1 MQNKLSIFL
10 LSILVWSCSP
20 SEKNIALIEVYDYS
34 SNYAPSLGVGV
45 DGNEVR
51 VQLKMAGNTLLD
63 SIHEFSD
70 QRKSEVLET
79 LKSNNVRLYSP
90 ESPDWKE
97 MKSKEMTPEEW
108 VQIENVFLPE
118 LNYALEYYHT
128 LLKAANSLNKLS
140 NPILEKS
147 DTFAAD

>member
-1 MQNKLSIFL
+1 MKNKLFVFL
-10 LSILVWSCSP
+10 LSMLVWSCSP
-20 SEKNIALIEVYDYS
+20 IEKNIALIEVYDYS

-45 DGNEVR
+45 DGNEVS

-108 VQIENVFLPE
+108 MQIEKVFLPE

-128 LLKAANSLNKLS
+128 LLKAASSLNKLS